1 MTPDTAGDQLRW
13 SMLVRAMGQPFIFPP
28 LSAAATAGLP
38 PAKIPNSSSLFNMM
52 RNLGGSIGIAVLAT
66 FTTTREHFHF
76 DTIADRITQN
86 STLLQE
92 RLGGL
97 TQMFGSAGGGADL
110 AQMQAMASVANEVR
124 RNAYVMAYCDCFLVI
139 GIALLLS
146 LIPVM
151 FLAKP
156 VGGSYGGAH

>member
-1 MTPDTAGDQLRW
+1 
-13 SMLVRAMGQPFIFPP
+13 
-28 LSAAATAGLP
+28 
-38 PAKIPNSSSLFNMM
+38 MM

-76 DTIADRITQN
+76 DAIADRITQN
-86 STLLQE
+86 STLLQD
-92 RLGGL
+92 RLAGMARVF
-97 TQMFGSAGGGADL
+97 TPFGGGVETT
-110 AQMQAMASVANEVR
+110 QMQAMASVANEVR

-156 VGGSYGGAH
+156 APGGMGGGH